1 MIEQLIKLV
10 EIRNKVKKREEQK
23 VLSKE
28 IRKIEI
34 KLAKKL
40 KKIVPRIDRVY
51 ISSFLDTPTPF
62 LLYGKELGDF
72 IGYYSIATLLILL
85 NY

>member
-10 EIRNKVKKREEQK
+10 EKRNEVKEREEQK

-34 KLAKKL
+34 ELAKKL

-51 ISSFLDTPTPF
+51 TNSFLDTSTPF
-62 LLYGKELGDF
+62 LLYGEEVGDF